1 MATELQQQVQ
11 RLKAQ
16 AIVAAPLSRG
26 RASLFLTEKEAAAVA
41 ASDVYE
47 AAMGGLRALS
57 QYDKRFE
64 GYLDSILH
72 SSSVDLQRE
81 LKTEEVCKLQ
91 FRSLLNPQSFP
102 PLRRKIQF

>member
-1 MATELQQQVQ
+1 MATELKQQVQ

-26 RASLFLTEKEAAAVA
+26 RASLFLSEKEAASVTV
-41 ASDVYE
+41 SDVYE
-47 AAMGGLRALS
+47 AAIGGLRALS

-64 GYLDSILH
+64 GFLDSVMH

-81 LKTEEVCKLQ
+81 LKTEEVRELRK
-91 FRSLLNPQSFP
+91 P
-102 PLRRKIQF
+102 PNAIINSDS